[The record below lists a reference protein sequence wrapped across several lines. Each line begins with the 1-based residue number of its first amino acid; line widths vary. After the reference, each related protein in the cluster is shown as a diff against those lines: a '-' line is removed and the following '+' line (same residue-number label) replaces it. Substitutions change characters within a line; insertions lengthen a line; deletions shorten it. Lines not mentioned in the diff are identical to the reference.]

1 VPQYKSIAGSKP
13 VIILGMHR
21 SGTSCLAGSLE
32 QAGLYLGQVNTK
44 APHNAKGNRENRDI
58 MDLNDAVLS
67 AAGGSWDNPPD
78 STVHWPAEQIVARNA
93 LIATYPTDSAWG
105 FKEPRTLLTLNGWL
119 DALPKARLV
128 GTFRHPMA
136 VAQSL
141 NTRNGM
147 SIERGMDLWLPY
159 NRLLLQVCQEH
170 EVLMVCFDWSPQR
183 YSRALAELAKR
194 LSLTLP
200 SSGFDFFEAALQRN
214 SVIQN
219 DELPPKVHDLYLA
232 MKVMTRQD

>member
-1 VPQYKSIAGSKP
+1 
-13 VIILGMHR
+13 MHR

-32 QAGLYLGQVNTK
+32 QAGLHLGQVNTK
-44 APHNAKGNRENRDI
+44 APYNAKGNRENRDI

-67 AAGGSWDNPPD
+67 AAGGSWDNPPTT
-78 STVHWPAEQIVARNA
+78 TVHWSAEQVAARDA

-141 NTRNGM
+141 NSRSGL
-147 SIERGMDLWLPY
+147 SIERGMDLWLAY
-159 NRLLLQVCQEH
+159 NRLLFQVCQERK
-170 EVLMVCFDWSPQR
+170 VSMVCFDSSPPH
-183 YSRALAELAKR
+183 YARALAELAKQ

-200 SSGFDFFEAALQRN
+200 ASGFDFFETALRRN

-219 DELPPKVHDLYLA
+219 DELPPTVHELYFALQG
-232 MKVMTRQD
+232 MTRQD

>member
-1 VPQYKSIAGSKP
+1 
-13 VIILGMHR
+13 
-21 SGTSCLAGSLE
+21 
-32 QAGLYLGQVNTK
+32 
-44 APHNAKGNRENRDI
+44 
-58 MDLNDAVLS
+58 
-67 AAGGSWDNPPD
+67 
-78 STVHWPAEQIVARNA
+78 

-147 SIERGMDLWLPY
+147 SIERGMELWLAY
-159 NRLLLQVCQEH
+159 NQLLLQVCQER
-170 EVLMVCFDWSPQR
+170 EVLMVCFDWPPQR
-183 YSRALAELAKR
+183 YARVLVELAKR

-200 SSGFDFFEAALQRN
+200 SSGFGFFEAALRRN

-219 DELPPKVHDLYLA
+219 DELPPTFHEPYLA
-232 MKVMTRQD
+232 LQGMTRQG